1 MPATSHN
8 RSPWRETVAF
18 FVLAYALSWWAS
30 LFRPH
35 SIIPLGPLAA
45 ALIVLALA
53 RGARAR
59 DGVADLVRRTLRW
72 RVAPVWYLM
81 VLAGPP
87 ALAAV
92 AAGLNRA
99 FGAPVPPADRVPAL
113 ADAPLTFLGILLF
126 IGLGEEP
133 AWRGFAQPR
142 LERILTPAGGLLA
155 LWLLHALWHLPL
167 FGLEYDATNLPPWML
182 GLLGY
187 TVFCAWLVRRTDGN
201 LLLPSLLHS
210 SLNTAA
216 KYVFGPMDRGPDLI
230 RLWWLWG
237 SLWLG
242 AGAIAALALL
252 RAARREGAA
261 GAAAAAGVEL
271 EVSAPRAGH

>member
-1 MPATSHN
+1 MTTATPL
-8 RSPWRETVAF
+8 RRPWSEGRETVVF

-45 ALIVLALA
+45 ALLVLALA
-53 RGARAR
+53 QGRA
-59 DGVADLVRRTLRW
+59 GVADLVRRTLRFK
-72 RVAPVWYLM
+72 VAPVWYLV

-87 ALAAV
+87 ALATAAV
-92 AAGLNRA
+92 ALNRA
-99 FGAPVPPADRVPAL
+99 LGAATPPPDRVPAL
-113 ADAPLTFLGILLF
+113 SDAPLTFLGILLF

-142 LERILTPAGGLLA
+142 LERLLTPAGGLLA

-167 FGLEYDATNLPPWML
+167 LGLEYDSTNLAPWML

-187 TVFCAWLVRRTDGN
+187 TVFTAWLVKRTGGN

-216 KYVFGPMDRGPDLI
+216 KYTFGPMDRGPDLV

-237 SLWLG
+237 SLW
-242 AGAIAALALL
+242 ALAGLTVAASLVRSLGDREL
-252 RAARREGAA
+252 R
-261 GAAAAAGVEL
+261 
-271 EVSAPRAGH
+271 RA